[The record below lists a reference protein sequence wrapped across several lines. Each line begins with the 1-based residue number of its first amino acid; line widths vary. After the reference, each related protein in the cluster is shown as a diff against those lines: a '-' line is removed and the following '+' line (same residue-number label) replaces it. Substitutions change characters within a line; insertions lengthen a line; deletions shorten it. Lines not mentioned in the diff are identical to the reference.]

1 MGVSSY
7 DLKRDQNLNGRI
19 SQVDLYSGYEGN
31 RQTNN
36 KNNKK
41 KPNNTFYQE
50 TSPLFL
56 QAPWKEDVTTCLW
69 KYLHYRASLEEDV
82 TTLIG
87 G

>member
-36 KNNKK
+36 NNNKNNKK
-41 KPNNTFYQE
+41 NPNNTFYQE

-56 QAPWKEDVTTCLW
+56 QAPGRKM
-69 KYLHYRASLEEDV
+69 
-82 TTLIG
+82 
-87 G
+87 